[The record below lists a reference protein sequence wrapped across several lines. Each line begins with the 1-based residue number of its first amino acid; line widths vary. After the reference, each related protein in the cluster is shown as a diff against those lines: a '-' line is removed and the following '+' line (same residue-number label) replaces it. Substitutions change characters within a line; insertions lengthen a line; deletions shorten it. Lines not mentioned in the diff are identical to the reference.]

1 MKNEA
6 ELREGIKSM
15 TDSHDSRLPTE
26 QEKLV
31 SLLAKK
37 EDLMK
42 RIAYTEADI
51 TKKEKELKS
60 KKR

>member
-6 ELREGIKSM
+6 EIREGIKSM
-15 TDSHDSRLPTE
+15 TDSHDSRLPIE